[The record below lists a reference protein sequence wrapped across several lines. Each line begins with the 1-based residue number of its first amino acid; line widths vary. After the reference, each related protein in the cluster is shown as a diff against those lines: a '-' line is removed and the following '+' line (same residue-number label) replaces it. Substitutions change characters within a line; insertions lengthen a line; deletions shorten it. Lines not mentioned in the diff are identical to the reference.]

1 MKRKKNLYDSIYN
14 FENILNVFNEV
25 CRNTKSK
32 RKVGAKAA
40 SKLPRIKRP
49 IIETIKVFRF
59 QVPVRIVNKGAPT
72 VTPKA

>member
-32 RKVGAKAA
+32 RKVANLKEYKATYESRVYNILKDRA
-40 SKLPRIKRP
+40 YVPRSC
-49 IIETIKVFRF
+49 
-59 QVPVRIVNKGAPT
+59 
-72 VTPKA
+72 

>member
-32 RKVGAKAA
+32 RKVSNLKEYKATYVSRVYNILKDRA
-40 SKLPRIKRP
+40 YVPRSC
-49 IIETIKVFRF
+49 
-59 QVPVRIVNKGAPT
+59 
-72 VTPKA
+72 

>member
-32 RKVGAKAA
+32 RKVANLKEYKATYVSRVYNILKDRA
-40 SKLPRIKRP
+40 
-49 IIETIKVFRF
+49 
-59 QVPVRIVNKGAPT
+59 
-72 VTPKA
+72 